1 MSQVHKSERGESR
14 FEVMENALKLK
25 RQLRELD
32 YIRNYGHIALLR
44 KRKILRHNLMHK
56 QRSYNANS
64 ALKTQNQALKCRV
77 LQ

>member
-32 YIRNYGHIALLR
+32 YIRNYGDFVAWKKGR
-44 KRKILRHNLMHK
+44 P
-56 QRSYNANS
+56 
-64 ALKTQNQALKCRV
+64 
-77 LQ
+77 